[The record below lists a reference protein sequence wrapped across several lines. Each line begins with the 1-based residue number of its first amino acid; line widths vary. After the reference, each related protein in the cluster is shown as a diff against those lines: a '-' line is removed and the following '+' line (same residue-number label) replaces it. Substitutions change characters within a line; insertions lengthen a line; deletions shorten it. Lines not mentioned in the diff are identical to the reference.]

1 MDNHPT
7 EENQHRIEHPPFRR
21 SQTYHREI
29 QGAGSG
35 RSCFSRSEQ
44 RQLQQNTQRDRQ
56 TMRLQGS
63 FDLPCSPPHERHDRT
78 FVARRTHR
86 NREPPIGAHEY
97 QDHADIRQNHRPEDK
112 PRHGNLVAQAGG
124 DGEEYLP
131 SHLATLKLHT
141 DERRKEHHHD
151 R

>member
-7 EENQHRIEHPPFRR
+7 EENQHRIEYPSVGR

-29 QGAGSG
+29 QGTCKG

-44 RQLQQNTQRDRQ
+44 RQLQQDTQRDRQ
-56 TMRLQGS
+56 TMRLQGAA
-63 FDLPCSPPHERHDRT
+63 DLSCSPPHERHDRT
-78 FVARRTHR
+78 SVARRTHR
-86 NREPPIGAHEY
+86 NREPPIGAHEH

-131 SHLATLKLHT
+131 SHLVTLKLHT